1 MSRLIQYDGSFD
13 GLLSAVFYV
22 YARKIPLDDLRI
34 RSSEAPVGL
43 FDDADVV
50 TTDAEHAARVFTR
63 LQKSLTRRGMITLL
77 YGFLSNDDAMPDTF
91 LRIVRRTLAETRN
104 PLHDYG
110 AAEIVRWMG
119 WVKSV
124 GREKHHMEA
133 FVRFEAHDDGLYFAR
148 IEPRHDVLPL
158 IMPHF
163 CRRFPTMRFAIY
175 DTARGYGIYHQDK
188 QLQRIGELDDK
199 NRTDTVSAD
208 EAFYRALW
216 RQYFSSTT
224 ITSRINRKLQR
235 QHMPQ
240 RYWKYLTEKQLK

>member
-22 YARKIPLDDLRI
+22 YARKIPFSDLRI
-34 RSSEAPVGL
+34 RSHDAPVGL
-43 FDDADVV
+43 FDDADIVA
-50 TTDAEHAARVFTR
+50 TNDEHAARVFAR
-63 LQKSLTRRGMITLL
+63 LQKSLTPRGMTTLL

-91 LRIVRRTLAETRN
+91 LHIVRRTLTDTRN
-104 PLHDYG
+104 PLRDYG
-110 AAEIVRWMG
+110 AADIVRWMG

-175 DTARGYGIYHQDK
+175 DTARGYGIYHQNK
-188 QLQRIGELDDK
+188 QLQRISALDEHT
-199 NRTDTVSAD
+199 RQATLSAD

-216 RQYFSSTT
+216 RQYFSSAT

-240 RYWKYLTEKQLK
+240 RYWKYLTEKQIT